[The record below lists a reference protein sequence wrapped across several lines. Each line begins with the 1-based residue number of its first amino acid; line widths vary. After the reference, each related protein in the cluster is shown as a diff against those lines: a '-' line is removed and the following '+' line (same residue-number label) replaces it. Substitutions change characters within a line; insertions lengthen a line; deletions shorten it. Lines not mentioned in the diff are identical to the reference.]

1 MRDID
6 LIDFSCLCCESEGEL
21 LGMSG
26 GSTLFPEIQMVSV
39 HYCTSS
45 ALSLL
50 PLGRTCFCLT
60 LPGCRN
66 PITVGISVIPVLL
79 VVLAGLCGREEAQH
93 SLWLGC
99 LSYETPAP
107 LTQHNQLL
115 QEKSS
120 KSQAPAKVICCQ
132 SLGCWQVSWLCWAPS
147 NSHLL
152 PGVLR
157 VMGRCFLGTAA
168 CSWWSAGAGSV

>member
-1 MRDID
+1 MLDID

-26 GSTLFPEIQMVSV
+26 GSALFPEIQMVSV
-39 HYCTSS
+39 HYSTSS

-60 LPGCRN
+60 LPGFRD
-66 PITVGISVIPVLL
+66 PITMGLSVIPVLL
-79 VVLAGLCGREEAQH
+79 VVLAGSCGREEAQH

-99 LSYETPAP
+99 LSYKTPVP
-107 LTQHNQLL
+107 LIQHNQLL

-120 KSQAPAKVICCQ
+120 K
-132 SLGCWQVSWLCWAPS
+132 G
-147 NSHLL
+147 HLLSVPGML
-152 PGVLR
+152 PGVLAVLGTIQQPSAARCALR
-157 VMGRCFLGTAA
+157 VTGRCFLGTAA
-168 CSWWSAGAGSV
+168 CSWWSPGTGSV